1 MRSGLWRPLIHKPGH
16 RDTVNARVFLI
27 LGIVLLAAIGI
38 WFWFGK
44 QGLQSGQPAK
54 VRVAYAPVVLN
65 LPSYIAQDRGLF
77 AKAGLNVEYTS
88 FSSANDM
95 INALVAG
102 QVDVV
107 TGVSLVPI
115 LNLEAQSPGKAR
127 VFLHSLMTAET
138 PYDGVVVKKDSPIQ
152 GLADLVGKKVGVFPG
167 TTATNLMKAALKK
180 QGIDPAKVEL
190 VTLPPP
196 SHLSALETGAV
207 DALLAY
213 EPTLSTALDQGARRI
228 FGSIFADLLSPSPIS
243 SSVVSRKFASEHPDV
258 FKKFAAVLD
267 QAITQIRH
275 DTASCRPSLVT
286 HTKITPQ
293 VAEMVNLVPD
303 VLSSELKPD
312 AVQAFVD
319 LLVSLGELPKKV
331 DAHALLSDK

>member
-1 MRSGLWRPLIHKPGH
+1 MKPINCPKPSQRGA
-16 RDTVNARVFLI
+16 VNPRILLI
-27 LGIVLLAAIGI
+27 LFIALLATLGI
-38 WFWFGK
+38 WFWYGK
-44 QGLQSGQPAK
+44 KGVQPGETEK

-138 PYDGVVVKKDSPIQ
+138 PYDGVIVKKDSTIQ

-180 QGIDPAKVEL
+180 NGIDPTKVEL

-196 SHLSALETGAV
+196 SHLSALEAGAV

-243 SSVVSRKFASEHPDV
+243 SSVVSRKFASEHPDA

-267 QAITQIRH
+267 QAITQIRQ

-293 VAEMVNLVPD
+293 VAEKVNLVPD

-331 DAHALLSDK
+331 DAHALLSEK